1 MEAMAPLPFHQ
12 KIVAIILAVLILG
25 SILELVRRRRLREE
39 YSWLWLLTGSLL
51 IVFIA
56 WYDLLLNMTK
66 LIGSTSPTLTLFFGA
81 IIFLLL
87 LNLHFS
93 TKISDLTTKLKNLHQ
108 ETAILK
114 VKKKEE
120 DEKRENKED

>member
-1 MEAMAPLPFHQ
+1 MDAMAPLPFHQ

-25 SILELVRRRRLREE
+25 SILELVRRRQLREE

-56 WYDLLLNMTK
+56 WYELLLNMTR
-66 LIGSTSPTLTLFFGA
+66 LIGSTNPILTLFFGA
-81 IIFLLL
+81 IVFLLL

-120 DEKRENKED
+120 EEKKKD